1 MNNKTT
7 YITMIMHIIIIT
19 ECKEGQFYSFPFGQ
33 TVALKNVLLWKSF
46 SQA

>member
-7 YITMIMHIIIIT
+7 YITMIMHIIIT